1 MIVKF
6 ENQESEYAQFLARAN
21 VFVLND
27 FPGWR
32 RLHRGDC
39 TMLNRAGPA
48 PYGLHTSVRKICGDD
63 LRELKAH
70 IARTIGRQG
79 DAYQLCF
86 FCFRD

>member
-1 MIVKF
+1 MIQKF
-6 ENQESEYAQFLARAN
+6 ENQESEYSQFLARGE

-32 RLHRGDC
+32 RMHRANC
-39 TMLNRAGPA
+39 NMLNRAGPA
-48 PYGLHTSVRKICGDD
+48 SYGLHTSVRKICSDD

-70 IARTIGRQG
+70 VAGTIGREG
-79 DAYQLCF
+79 EAYQLCS